1 MKLLRSRLRKKSQTR
16 DDLDLSQISVKVK
29 KKVTKDDIDSS
40 FTETFNASKNIKQ
53 LSVTLTLAF
62 LA

>member
-1 MKLLRSRLRKKSQTR
+1 MNLLRSRSRKKSQTR
-16 DDLDLSQISVKVK
+16 DDLDLSQINVKVK
-29 KKVTKDDIDSS
+29 TKVTKDDIDSS
-40 FTETFNASKNIKQ
+40 FTETCNASKNIKQ